1 MEAERRMHGQR
12 TYVPSHY
19 RVTLNPSDLVAL
31 EGHGGSLAADLGE
44 SLHLHA
50 RRSGYLLRAR
60 PLVELEASREV
71 QPGDV
76 SVAAEAPAERPRA
89 APVAAPPRP
98 QDVSPE
104 PEPPNRAG
112 WPAAAAADLDIGGT
126 RVYAAPAHN
135 VPHAVV
141 AVHVPGRP
149 PVRVPVRG
157 STMRIGR
164 ALDNDVVLPDEGV
177 SRHHGQISVRL
188 GTLVYADLGSTNG
201 SFLNG
206 SGVTE
211 IALGPGDVLQLGG
224 SSLTIETGA

>member
-1 MEAERRMHGQR
+1 MEAERQMHGQR

-60 PLVELEASREV
+60 PLIELEASRQV

-76 SVAAEAPAERPRA
+76 NVVVEAPAERPRP
-89 APVAAPPRP
+89 APAPPP
-98 QDVSPE
+98 QPDVVPPRSE
-104 PEPPNRAG
+104 PASRAG

-126 RVYAAPAHN
+126 RVYAAPAYN